1 MAVCACGVRPCY
13 TPGVAVHRGS
23 QVCWERDELSAP
35 PSKLQSTM
43 FARPEEV
50 EEMDEG
56 AKMRAG
62 LIPYKQ
68 VASLEDHL
76 VTAAQ
81 KGDVEAIRR
90 LVAEGANVNCTDC
103 LHKTP
108 MHFAAVHGQPE
119 ALQALKELG
128 GDPNMKAMGG
138 KRPVDWARVT
148 NRGTPRKD
156 AAGSLAL
163 LESWAAEDAAK
174 AAAAAS

>member
-1 MAVCACGVRPCY
+1 M
-13 TPGVAVHRGS
+13 
-23 QVCWERDELSAP
+23 Q
-35 PSKLQSTM
+35 
-43 FARPEEV
+43 EV
-50 EEMDEG
+50 EEMNEA

-76 VTAAQ
+76 VTAAE

-90 LVAEGANVNCTDC
+90 LVAEGANVNATDC
-103 LHKTP
+103 LQKTP
-108 MHFAAVHGQPE
+108 MHFAAVHGQTE
-119 ALQALKELG
+119 ALRALKELG

-138 KRPVDWARVT
+138 KRPLDWARVT

-156 AAGSLAL
+156 AEGSLAL